1 LTDLTVFKV
10 AVWVNHS
17 RAFILHGKCRGN
29 NATRRQA
36 KGRKYLKKRRA
47 PDDNLEE
54 GKREYMSAR
63 DSPVISTYGLSVGYD
78 SKVVVGDADIT
89 ALQGQVICLIGP
101 NGSGKSTIL
110 RTLSGMLAPVN
121 GAVYIGK
128 TEISK
133 LTQTELAKYMS
144 VVLTDKLNLQMT
156 TAFDV
161 VAMGR
166 TPHTGFFGQLSAED
180 VSIVNECLRT
190 VGAAE
195 ISNRDYMSLSDGE
208 KQKVL
213 IARALAQEPKLIILD
228 EPTSHLDLKHKV
240 EVMQILKRLASERGT
255 TIIFALHD
263 VDMAMNNCGLAML
276 VKGGKIIAQ
285 GSPDEVISGRSIKEL
300 FDMTDEQFGS
310 LLYTLNNYV
319 VTLRKQE

>member
-1 LTDLTVFKV
+1 
-10 AVWVNHS
+10 
-17 RAFILHGKCRGN
+17 
-29 NATRRQA
+29 
-36 KGRKYLKKRRA
+36 
-47 PDDNLEE
+47 
-54 GKREYMSAR
+54 MSAR